1 MELKKNCQLSATIHL
16 WYNCTWIHRFDLKVT
31 SFIIYITNSTI
42 LKVTAKNVVCYIKIN
57 EPEVLS

>member
-1 MELKKNCQLSATIHL
+1 MELKKKIVSSRPPYTFG
-16 WYNCTWIHRFDLKVT
+16 TWIHRFDLKVT